1 MQGIGRPSKGL
12 IAFLACGQARTSRT
26 SARCVARTAATCVGI
41 MHGFTTR
48 RKYPDF
54 HLIHVL
60 HGFWW
65 HYGSL
70 VRPGLEAYPE
80 DIFRSLC
87 EPWLDPYEYNEHVHT
102 SMFKECRHGVGHGV
116 FYPLAAR
123 QDPSL
128 VSVRRTR
135 LEGTFPVS
143 DATYCEGLR
152 ICNGAPDEAGQK
164 AVYGANSKYGQR
176 VATAKSCCYGG
187 LRHSIKLYSPRMPT
201 DWNCRGQT
209 APAIQAAVKANRPI
223 KIV

>member
-1 MQGIGRPSKGL
+1 MTGVHPRAAAVEGRAPAPWLVLGGNQISDAPRHRREVASIPSL
-12 IAFLACGQARTSRT
+12 F
-26 SARCVARTAATCVGI
+26 
-41 MHGFTTR
+41 
-48 RKYPDF
+48 DF
-54 HLIHVL
+54 H
-60 HGFWW
+60 
-65 HYGSL
+65 
-70 VRPGLEAYPE
+70 
-80 DIFRSLC
+80 
-87 EPWLDPYEYNEHVHT
+87 T
-102 SMFKECRHGVGHGV
+102 GHGV

-164 AVYGANSKYGQR
+164 ASYGASAKAKSYGVR
-176 VATAKSCCYGG
+176 LATAKSCCYGG

-209 APAIQAAVKANRPI
+209 DPAIQAAVKADVPI
-223 KIV
+223 KLK

>member
-1 MQGIGRPSKGL
+1 M
-12 IAFLACGQARTSRT
+12 
-26 SARCVARTAATCVGI
+26 
-41 MHGFTTR
+41 
-48 RKYPDF
+48 
-54 HLIHVL
+54 
-60 HGFWW
+60 
-65 HYGSL
+65 
-70 VRPGLEAYPE
+70 
-80 DIFRSLC
+80 
-87 EPWLDPYEYNEHVHT
+87 
-102 SMFKECRHGVGHGV
+102 GHGV

-209 APAIQAAVKANRPI
+209 DPAIQAAVKADVPI
-223 KIV
+223 KLK